1 MLNINELLREKRL
14 TKVELARRMG
24 ISREYLYS
32 LLRNP
37 AADTAGR
44 IAAALEVETARV
56 AGYAGG
62 ATAQRTIH
70 ILPFDEWRFVRQ
82 IHLVV
87 PWGTNRMIDAGYI
100 LYERPVGK
108 TYKMRERRSDESEF
122 DYQLTLRSKLSD
134 YPSDYLDEIILEG
147 IRRDFPESRVNVLEV
162 YADSELSTI
171 DSLQQQPRKPFC
183 LQMNL
188 SAGPDRLIADANR
201 GIQHYWFRPEVSF
214 YMTAPACMSEHVA
227 GATALFDLEHEQEI
241 LETFDRKAIRFL

>member
-1 MLNINELLREKRL
+1 MLHINELLREKRL

-24 ISREYLYS
+24 ITREYLYC

-56 AGYAGG
+56 AGCVG
-62 ATAQRTIH
+62 TETPQRTLH
-70 ILPFDEWRFVRQ
+70 ILPFEEWRFVRQ

-108 TYKMRERRSDESEF
+108 KYKMRERRADESEF
-122 DYQLTLRSKLSD
+122 DYLLTLRSRPSD
-134 YPSDYLDEIILEG
+134 YPSDYLDEVILEG
-147 IRRDFPESRVNVLEV
+147 IRRDFPESRVSVFEV

-171 DSLQQQPRKPFC
+171 DNLQQQPRKPFY
-183 LQMNL
+183 LQLNL
-188 SAGPDRLIADANR
+188 SAPPDRLMADANR
-201 GIQHYWFRPEVSF
+201 GIRHYWFRPEVNF
-214 YMTAPACMSEHVA
+214 YMTAPACMSEHVT
-227 GATALFDLEHEQEI
+227 GATALFELEHEQEI
-241 LETFDRKAIRFL
+241 KEIFDRKAIRFL